1 MEQFNGQN
9 ISFGNELYD
18 NNVNKYLLKYNNL
31 FRMANM
37 KIFQILHLMGYK
49 NVKNLLIFIL
59 ANDEDN
65 IKKNISNE
73 KTLDLSNNP
82 IVFNEENLT
91 NASMNTNDFSFY
103 EQNEKKVEMNEFDK
117 KKLTEYVNK
126 EKNNLEL
133 NLNTKKNPLIDF
145 QQLKFEIKCI
155 ENNIENYF
163 VRPIMKNNLK
173 YKKMNK
179 CFENDDEDLII
190 KTSKKEK
197 YNYNFDEDEGYETD

>member
-1 MEQFNGQN
+1 
-9 ISFGNELYD
+9 
-18 NNVNKYLLKYNNL
+18 
-31 FRMANM
+31 
-37 KIFQILHLMGYK
+37 
-49 NVKNLLIFIL
+49 
-59 ANDEDN
+59 
-65 IKKNISNE
+65 
-73 KTLDLSNNP
+73 
-82 IVFNEENLT
+82 
-91 NASMNTNDFSFY
+91 MNTNDFSFY

-117 KKLTEYVNK
+117 QKLTEYVNK
-126 EKNNLEL
+126 EKNYLEL
-133 NLNTKKNPLIDF
+133 NLNNKKIPLIDF

-197 YNYNFDEDEGYETD
+197 YNNNIDEDEGYETD

>member
-1 MEQFNGQN
+1 
-9 ISFGNELYD
+9 
-18 NNVNKYLLKYNNL
+18 
-31 FRMANM
+31 
-37 KIFQILHLMGYK
+37 MGYK

-82 IVFNEENLT
+82 IVFNEEKLT

-163 VRPIMKNNLK
+163 VRPIMKNNVK

-197 YNYNFDEDEGYETD
+197 YNYIDEDEDYETD

>member
-82 IVFNEENLT
+82 IVFNEENLI

-163 VRPIMKNNLK
+163 VRPIMKNNVK

-197 YNYNFDEDEGYETD
+197 YNNIDEDEGYETD